1 MRHEVEVEL
10 IERILAVA
18 GTGGREMADS
28 SYRAPVV
35 NYVSPERHAQE
46 VASLFRRYPVIVA
59 QGSELAEPGDYRT
72 HDLTGVPILVV
83 RGEGGKLGAFLNVC
97 RHRGARLVG
106 EPKGHI
112 GKAIVCPY
120 HAWSYDRGGALLS
133 VSDQD
138 SFAGIDRASHGLVRL
153 SVAERHG
160 LVWVR
165 PTPGE
170 KALDIDGF
178 LGPLAQDFAA
188 FDLGR
193 SVVYAPEELRR
204 AMNWKVMVDTFLED
218 YHFRFVH
225 GRSVYRFYLD
235 NASIYERFGA
245 HTRYII
251 PKRTILDLK
260 GTDRA
265 TWRLRDHAN
274 ILYYIFPNTV
284 IVFVADH
291 AAIFA
296 MFPQGPERAVMHLS
310 FCIPEEPS
318 TEKVET
324 YWRKNADLIRT
335 ALDEDFRVAEGVQAG
350 FASGAN
356 THLTF
361 GRYEKGL
368 AFFHQAIEE
377 ALLVSPRPS
386 TGSGRG

>member
-1 MRHEVEVEL
+1 MRHETEVAL

-18 GTGGREMADS
+18 ESGGREMAEAP
-28 SYRAPVV
+28 YRAPVSD
-35 NYVSPERHAQE
+35 YVSPERHARE
-46 VASLFRRYPVIVA
+46 VAALFRRYPVIVA
-59 QGSELAEPGDYRT
+59 HGSELTAPGDYVT

-83 RGEGGKLGAFLNVC
+83 RGEGGALGAFLNVC
-97 RHRGARLVG
+97 RHRGSRLVTAR
-106 EPKGHI
+106 KGHI

-120 HAWSYDRGGALLS
+120 HAWSYDRAGALLS
-133 VSDQD
+133 VSDQE
-138 SFAGIDRASHGLVRL
+138 SFAGIDRASHGLARL

-165 PTPGE
+165 PSPGDA
-170 KALDIDGF
+170 ALDIDGF
-178 LGPLAQDFAA
+178 LGPLTRDFAA

-193 SVVYAPEELRR
+193 SVIYAPEELRR

-235 NASIYERFGA
+235 NSAIYERFGA

-251 PKRTILDLK
+251 PKRTLLDLK

-265 TWRLRDHAN
+265 GWRLRDHAN

-296 MFPQGPERAVMHLS
+296 MFPDGPERAVMHLS
-310 FCIPEEPS
+310 FCIPEQPA
-318 TEKVET
+318 TEKAKT
-324 YWRKNADLIRT
+324 YWSKNADLIRT

-361 GRYEKGL
+361 GR
-368 AFFHQAIEE
+368 
-377 ALLVSPRPS
+377 
-386 TGSGRG
+386 